1 MDTAY
6 YVFDKNHKEDTE
18 FLMVVYKFC
27 RDNYIIP
34 ASNKYGV
41 VGCSVMTITQAV
53 QNVTKYQLKYNNKK
67 YRPWCMY
74 KEEILNK
81 YSDNN
86 NLIYIDMPAYL
97 HDEND
102 EIVNLKKYNK
112 VIKCTDNS
120 FSTYMY
126 KNNNERKNTLKDAD
140 VYFISGN
147 SLLGKTYQIK
157 QKIKLSVA
165 FFTDEKLA
173 IQVQKN
179 INYITAGFIYK
190 SIKYFENKISNGDR
204 LLSIYEKI
212 NKKMTKDINNIKKI
226 VKDYNNK
233 NKNKKVNFIREPSNK
248 YLYITSKYKNNIIK
262 FIEHYKKSTSE
273 YELNK
278 CLIPNIYT
286 PEVNHGIYIQLNALK

>member
-1 MDTAY
+1 MDFAY
-6 YVFDKNHKEDTE
+6 YIFGNKKEDAE
-18 FLMVVYKFC
+18 SFNVIYKFC

-41 VGCSVMTITQAV
+41 LGYSVMTIEQAL
-53 QNVTKYQLKYNNKK
+53 QNITNYQLKYNNKK
-67 YRPWCMY
+67 YRPWCYY
-74 KEEILNK
+74 KEESSNK

-86 NLIYIDMPAYL
+86 NIIYMDMPAYL
-97 HDEND
+97 KDEND

-112 VIKCTDNS
+112 VIKCIDNS
-120 FSTYMY
+120 FGPYMY
-126 KNNNERKNTLKDAD
+126 TNNNDRKNALKDAD
-140 VYFISGN
+140 VYLISGN

-173 IQVQKN
+173 IRVQKN

-226 VKDYNNK
+226 VKDYNSK
-233 NKNKKVNFIREPSNK
+233 NKNKKVICTLEPSNK
-248 YLYITSKYKNNIIK
+248 YLYITSEYKNNIIK
-262 FIEHYKKSTSE
+262 FIEHYKKSDSE

-278 CLIPNIYT
+278 CLMPNIYT
-286 PEVNHGIYIQLNALK
+286 PEVNDGIYIQLNASK